1 MKNGFPS
8 FAVMLY
14 LDTDDVYPVTRITTG
29 VLGDP
34 KHRVYVLQAQFGP
47 DLFSWTLGRRQAM
60 VLARQLPQLL
70 ADIRHEFPELHEPL
84 VAEKPNLAVSE
95 PVMPLFRVGKVGL
108 AYDRIHDLVVLTLI
122 DARALEMALDPDG
135 EDDVEESWH
144 RIYTTRGQALL
155 LSQHTEQV
163 VAAGRPYCPVCDEP
177 IDETGHFCMP
187 ITARDR
193 QTGDLLH

>member
-1 MKNGFPS
+1 
-8 FAVMLY
+8 MLY
-14 LDTDDVYPVTRITTG
+14 LDNDDAYPVTRITTG
-29 VLGDP
+29 TLGDP
-34 KHRVYVLQAQFGP
+34 QQRVYVLQAQFGP
-47 DLFSWTLGRRQAM
+47 DIFSWVLGRRQAL

-70 ADIRHEFPELHEPL
+70 ADIRREFPELHEPL
-84 VAEKPNLAVSE
+84 VAAQPNLALSE
-95 PVMPLFRVGKVGL
+95 PVIPLFRVGKVGL
-108 AYDRIHDLVVLTLI
+108 GYDRIHDLVVLTLI
-122 DARALEMALDPDG
+122 DIRSLQLDPDA
-135 EDDVEESWH
+135 EDDLDESGH

-187 ITARDR
+187 VSARDR